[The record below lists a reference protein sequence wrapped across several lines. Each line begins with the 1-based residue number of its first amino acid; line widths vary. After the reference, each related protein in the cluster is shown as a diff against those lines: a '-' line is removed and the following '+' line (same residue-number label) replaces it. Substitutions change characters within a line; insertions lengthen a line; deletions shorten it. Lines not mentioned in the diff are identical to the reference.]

1 MYLKSSIFTPN
12 IHWTCDIICSI
23 LQAFM
28 DYKLQLH
35 EFFIEG
41 GNREKS
47 HVLLHIT
54 EPSTEKERQKGYF
67 FAVCELNNSTT
78 KDIVKLQNIVD
89 EIETRYYEAPLNVS
103 ENSLET
109 VLKNINRE
117 NKPTLNEDVKRH
129 CVVGVIKDQDI
140 IFSFCG
146 KPKMLLFYKS
156 KEDLYKEMDLIST
169 NQDDTNDQLF
179 SQIVEGKITA
189 NDFLF
194 IGTPQ
199 LNEFFSDDR
208 LLKIITTRPSR
219 QSSQH
224 IERVLSDIRNG
235 FSFGGMV
242 VHLNEEKPSFST
254 DVKRRPFL
262 KGGSEK
268 SLHSLFATEKN
279 TASTM
284 SPSLFPNINNRLK
297 NVFQKDDVENVEQKS
312 NQNEQ
317 PLQVP
322 AEINSAHLRQYRS
335 KPPLP
340 QKTDIYKQILNS
352 FLKTVFT
359 WFKFA
364 IRFIWLFFLFILNLL
379 ISLWNF
385 STLLFC
391 VSFNYQNRRRNILEN
406 WSQQWRNF
414 KINIK
419 NLPKTTKLFF
429 SLSLVIFIIFIGS
442 VLYIRSNQIR
452 VAQEKH
458 SQEIIRQIIAH
469 KDAAESSA
477 IYKDDNNTLS
487 ESQAVKNLIS
497 QLDCKK
503 YKKECDEFNR
513 QINSVLAQIRKELVV
528 TPDLIFDWSKQGINL
543 AKLAKINSQ
552 IIVLP
557 TNSSTIVIYDLLT
570 KQSKYLNTSLTN
582 FDSISIPKEN
592 DYAAILSDHKLITL
606 YDPKDYSLKNADVS
620 YSRPDVTISDLII
633 YNRRLYSLDTANNQ
647 IYKHENI
654 KNGFGPGKEWIKDIS
669 VNIKNGLSLTT
680 DGDMFV
686 SKSDG
691 SIEKITAG
699 NKQPFEISGLDPALK
714 TGGQIWT
721 YTDKQFIYLLDTV
734 GKRLIV
740 LQKDGHL
747 KNQFTTPL
755 WKGPTSM
762 IIDEQNKTAFILD
775 NNKLYQINL

>member
-1 MYLKSSIFTPN
+1 
-12 IHWTCDIICSI
+12 
-23 LQAFM
+23 M
-28 DYKLQLH
+28 DYKLQLN

-67 FAVCELNNSTT
+67 FAVCELNSSST

-89 EIETRYYEAPLNVS
+89 EIEARYYEAPLNIDG
-103 ENSLET
+103 NSLET

-117 NKPTLNEDVKRH
+117 NKPIQDEEVKRH
-129 CVVGVIKDQDI
+129 CVVGVVKDQDI
-140 IFSFCG
+140 VFSFCG
-146 KPKMLLFYKS
+146 NPKMLLFYKS
-156 KEDLYKEMDLIST
+156 KDDLYKEMDLISA
-169 NQDDTNDQLF
+169 NQDENNDQLF
-179 SQIVEGKITA
+179 SQIVEGKITP

-199 LNEFFSDDR
+199 LNEFFSNDR

-242 VHLNEEKPSFST
+242 VHLNEEHPSLVT
-254 DVKRRPFL
+254 EIKRRPLL

-284 SPSLFPNINNRLK
+284 SPSLFPNINDRLK
-297 NVFQKDDVENVEQKS
+297 NVFHKEADIELPK
-312 NQNEQ
+312 Q
-317 PLQVP
+317 PERQSTQVP
-322 AEINSAHLRQYRS
+322 AEISSAHLRQYRS
-335 KPPLP
+335 KPPAP
-340 QKTDIYKQILNS
+340 QKTDVYKQILNTS
-352 FLKTVFT
+352 LQTIFVWLKYGLHFT
-359 WFKFA
+359 W
-364 IRFIWLFFLFILNLL
+364 LFLLL
-379 ISLWNF
+379 IFNILISFWNF
-385 STLLFC
+385 SSLLFC
-391 VSFNYQNRRRNILEN
+391 VAFNYQNRRRNILEN
-406 WSQQWRNF
+406 WSQQWRSF
-414 KINIK
+414 KIGIK

-429 SLSLVIFIIFIGS
+429 TLSVLILIIFVGS
-442 VLYIRSNQIR
+442 VFYIRTNQIR
-452 VAQEKH
+452 LAQEKQ

-477 IYKDDNNTLS
+477 IYKDDTNTLS
-487 ESQAVKNLIS
+487 ESQAVKTLIT

-513 QINSVLAQIRKELVV
+513 QIDSVLAQIRKQFVV
-528 TPDLIFDWSKQGINL
+528 TPDLIYDWSKQGISL
-543 AKLAKINSQ
+543 SHIAKLNSQ
-552 IIVLP
+552 ILVLSS
-557 TNSSTIVIYDLLT
+557 NSSTVIIYDLLT
-570 KQSKYLNTSLTN
+570 KQSKYLNTSLTDFN
-582 FDSISIPKEN
+582 NISIPKEN
-592 DYAAILSDHKLITL
+592 DYAAILSSNKIITL
-606 YDPKDYSLKNADVS
+606 YDPKDYSLKTADIS
-620 YSRPDVTISDLII
+620 FPRPDAKITDLII
-633 YNRRLYSLDTANNQ
+633 YNRRLYSLDTTNNQ

-680 DGDMFV
+680 DGDMFI
-686 SKSDG
+686 SKLDG
-691 SIEKITAG
+691 SVEKITAG

-721 YTDKQFIYLLDTV
+721 YTDKQFIYLLDTA

-740 LQKDGHL
+740 LQKDGRL
-747 KNQFTTPL
+747 KSQITTTV
-755 WKGPTSM
+755 WKGPGGM
-762 IIDEQNKTAFILD
+762 IIDEQNKTAFVLD